1 MNKIPQPHLIAPT
14 SRTSKIAPASTNRN
28 VATVPEPSDTASAAE
43 NRLKISTFFSTA
55 GKTENIYNGDRLWA
69 KVTLTLETAGPVSV
83 GEQADLQ
90 PVLSGR
96 GLLLQTGQATV
107 FNVAKGN
114 ILYVASASVNRI
126 GVVVE
131 AYPWLEI
138 ITGAV
143 GSMLSIMRA
152 GPAMIPAAIRAIS
165 NSTSKL

>member
-1 MNKIPQPHLIAPT
+1 VNKLPILIPQT

-28 VATVPEPSDTASAAE
+28 IATVPAPSDTASSAE
-43 NRLKISTFFSTA
+43 NKIKIFTFFTTA
-55 GKTENIYNGDRLWA
+55 GKTLNVYNGDRLWA

-96 GLLLQTGQATV
+96 GLLLQTGIPAV

-114 ILYVASASVNRI
+114 ILYVAAASTNRI

-138 ITGAV
+138 ITGGVTGILDVRRGGAAAA
-143 GSMLSIMRA
+143 LRA
-152 GPAMIPAAIRAIS
+152 ATSPPR
-165 NSTSKL
+165 NPLSKL